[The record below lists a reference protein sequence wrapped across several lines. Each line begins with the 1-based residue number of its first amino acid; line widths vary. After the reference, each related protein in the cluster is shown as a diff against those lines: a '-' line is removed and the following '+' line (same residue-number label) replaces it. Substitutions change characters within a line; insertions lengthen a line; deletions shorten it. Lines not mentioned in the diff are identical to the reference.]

1 MMILRRTVLAMP
13 ALSLLP
19 RASAAQSDWHTQ
31 VPEVRFGMISVENER
46 DAIARLQGFQAY
58 MQRSLGVPA
67 RVFRGTDYAAVVEAL
82 RSNHAEVAYLGPAS
96 YGLARRVMG
105 DRVAPIFRYVDN
117 EGMEGCH
124 SVMIVKA
131 DSPVRALEDM
141 RGRTLGFVDPNST
154 SGFQVPGWFLRRQG
168 MDPAT
173 FFSRTGFAGSH
184 EQGVMAVINGT
195 YDAAVV
201 SYSNEQ
207 RNTFQRMVE
216 KGMIPAGQVRVI
228 WRSPLIPNSPLVMR
242 MDLPQALRQALVEAI
257 GAMPQRDAE
266 AFREMSSGARGLVP
280 AKHEDYADIM
290 AILEE
295 NAARRRERRS

>member
-1 MMILRRTVLAMP
+1 
-13 ALSLLP
+13 
-19 RASAAQSDWHTQ
+19 
-31 VPEVRFGMISVENER
+31 
-46 DAIARLQGFQAY
+46 
-58 MQRSLGVPA
+58 
-67 RVFRGTDYAAVVEAL
+67 
-82 RSNHAEVAYLGPAS
+82 
-96 YGLARRVMG
+96 
-105 DRVAPIFRYVDN
+105 
-117 EGMEGCH
+117 
-124 SVMIVKA
+124 
-131 DSPVRALEDM
+131 
-141 RGRTLGFVDPNST
+141 
-154 SGFQVPGWFLRRQG
+154 

-266 AFREMSSGARGLVP
+266 AFREMASGARGMVP

>member
-1 MMILRRTVLAMP
+1 MITRRTALALP
-13 ALSLLP
+13 TLALLP
-19 RASAAQSDWHTQ
+19 PAAAAQSDWRAQ
-31 VPEVRFGMISVENER
+31 VPELRFGMISVENER
-46 DAIARLQGFQAY
+46 DAVARLQGFQAY
-58 MQRSLGVPA
+58 MQRSLGVPC

-82 RSNHAEVAYLGPAS
+82 RSGHAELAYLGPAS
-96 YGLARRVMG
+96 YGLARRIMG
-105 DRVAPIFRYVDN
+105 ERVAPVFRYLDN
-117 EGMEGCH
+117 AGMEGYH
-124 SVMIVKA
+124 SVMIVRT
-131 DSPVRALEDM
+131 DSPFQRVEDM
-141 RGRTLGFVDPNST
+141 RGRSLGFSDPNST

-173 FFSRTGFAGSH
+173 FFSRTGFTGSH

-201 SYSNEQ
+201 AYSNEN

-216 KGMIPAGQVRVI
+216 KGMIQDGQVRVI
-228 WRSPLIPNSPLVMR
+228 WRSPLIPNSPIVLR
-242 MDLPQALRQALVEAI
+242 MDLPESFRTELTAALA
-257 GAMPQRDAE
+257 AMPQGDAQ

-280 AKHEDYADIM
+280 ARHEDYADIM